1 MSELVENVLCCVVW
15 SCGRDAYV
23 NTKVVSE

>member
-1 MSELVENVLCCVVW
+1 VSELVENVLCCVVW

-23 NTKVVSE
+23 NTEVVSE